1 MRMILILS
9 FWLAP
14 YVVAM
19 AGELVAARTLRVGTV
34 LTAADVRVTQD
45 TVGAVVPEGVIGK
58 EIRRAV
64 YAGRT
69 ISLSD
74 LGPPT
79 LIRRN
84 DVVTMIYRSGSLG
97 LRTQGRSLG
106 RGGLGEMVEILNL
119 DTRLK
124 VRGTVVGPERV
135 EVTR

>member
-1 MRMILILS
+1 MQLFLVLGLWLLS
-9 FWLAP
+9 CAS
-14 YVVAM
+14 VM
-19 AGELVAARTLRVGTV
+19 ASEIVAARTLRVGTV
-34 LTAADVRVTQD
+34 LTEADIRLAGDGPDANLPQ
-45 TVGAVVPEGVIGK
+45 GVIGK

-64 YAGRT
+64 YAGRS

-84 DVVTMIYRSGSLG
+84 DVITMIYRSGRLG
-97 LRTQGRSLG
+97 LRTQGRSMG
-106 RGGLGEMVEILNL
+106 SGGLGEVIEILNL

-124 VRGTVVGPERV
+124 VRGTIIGPEQV